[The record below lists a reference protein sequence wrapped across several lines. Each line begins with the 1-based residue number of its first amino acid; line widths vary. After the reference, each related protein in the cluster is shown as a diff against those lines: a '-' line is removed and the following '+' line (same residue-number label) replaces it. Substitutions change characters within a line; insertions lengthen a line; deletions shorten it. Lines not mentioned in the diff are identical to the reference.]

1 MCSQPMSMLKFLHVY
16 YYSFRIQWVFMHI
29 WLYISVVSVKYTGN
43 NIVII
48 VKLGTGHYLS
58 RGGGAGA
65 I

>member
-1 MCSQPMSMLKFLHVY
+1 
-16 YYSFRIQWVFMHI
+16 MHI

-58 RGGGAGA
+58 RGGGRGGGAGA